1 MMITLSHVCEY
12 LHRLNLR
19 RFSIKTLM
27 NIHCSFTNGI
37 NNYFHRD
44 ITCYSC
50 NLCVPVLSRTCVIFS
65 DYLCSR
71 MTKFF
76 SFFFFFCYT
85 SFYIMNVFDYS
96 NLFNWFNYWFC
107 MNFQLVK
114 ITDN

>member
-37 NNYFHRD
+37 DNYFHRD

-76 SFFFFFCYT
+76 SFFFLLHEFLYNEC
-85 SFYIMNVFDYS
+85 IR
-96 NLFNWFNYWFC
+96 LFEFI
-107 MNFQLVK
+107 QLVQLLVLYEFS
-114 ITDN
+114 IG

>member
-37 NNYFHRD
+37 DNYFHCD

-76 SFFFFFCYT
+76 SFFFFFFLLHEFLYNEC
-85 SFYIMNVFDYS
+85 IR
-96 NLFNWFNYWFC
+96 LFEFI
-107 MNFQLVK
+107 QLVQLLVLYEFS
-114 ITDN
+114 IS

>member
-1 MMITLSHVCEY
+1 MMITLSRVCEY
-12 LHRLNLR
+12 LRRLNLR

-37 NNYFHRD
+37 DNYFHRD

-76 SFFFFFCYT
+76 SFFFFFLLHEFLYNEC
-85 SFYIMNVFDYS
+85 IR
-96 NLFNWFNYWFC
+96 LFEFI
-107 MNFQLVK
+107 QLVQLLVLYEFS
-114 ITDN
+114 IG